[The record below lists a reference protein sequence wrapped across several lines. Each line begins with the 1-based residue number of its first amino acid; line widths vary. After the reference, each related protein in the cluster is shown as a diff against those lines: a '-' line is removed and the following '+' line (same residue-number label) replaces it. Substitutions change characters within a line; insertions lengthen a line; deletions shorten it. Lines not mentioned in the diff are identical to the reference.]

1 MAITKML
8 HIGGSNYD
16 LKRSIKYIMN
26 PDKTENGTLVGGNS
40 GTTPDEIYRV
50 MMNTKELFG
59 KTDKRQ
65 GYHFVISWRPGE
77 ISKELAYEIAGEFCQ
92 EYLGDQYDYVYSIHT
107 DRNHVHAHI
116 VFNSVNR
123 VTGYKYRYEKG
134 DWEKF
139 IQPVTDRVCQRHGLS
154 KLDYRP
160 EDKAGKSYA
169 ERDAEK
175 KELPTLTKIVK
186 ADIDLMIARSG
197 DFDEFLRNMR
207 KLGYRIRIGK
217 YITYTPPGMEKGRRD
232 KTLGEGYSR
241 IEIEQR
247 IMERSQYHDQGSVI
261 DPMAVIRTPVI
272 GRKAM
277 RRYDNYL
284 GPYLRA
290 RLTGFQRRR
299 VWIVYC
305 TGHYLESRNP
315 FAVRWRH
322 VRKDAMEIEKMFQE
336 CQYLIEHGIGSLEEL
351 QDRYQEAGRRERAM
365 IRRIIRREEERQSA
379 SPENLKKPEK
389 KASKDRILP

>member
-8 HIGGSNYD
+8 HIGGSSYD
-16 LKRSIKYIMN
+16 LKRSINYIMN
-26 PDKTENGTLVGGNS
+26 PEKTENGVLVGGNS
-40 GTTPDEIYRV
+40 GTTPDDVFRV
-50 MMNTKELFG
+50 MMSTKELFD

-92 EYLGDQYDYVYSIHT
+92 EYLSDNYDYVYSIHT
-107 DRNHVHAHI
+107 DRDHIHAHI

-139 IQPVTDRVCQRHGLS
+139 IQPITDWVCQRHGLS
-154 KLDYRP
+154 ELEYDP
-160 EDKAGKSYA
+160 ENKKGKSYV

-186 ADIDLMIARSG
+186 ADIDLMIARSR
-197 DFDEFLRNMR
+197 DFDEFLRNMKR
-207 KLGYRIRIGK
+207 LGYQIRIGK
-217 YITYTPPGMEKGRRD
+217 YITYTPPGMKKGRRD

-241 IEIEQR
+241 AEIEKR
-247 IMERSQYHDQGSVI
+247 IEEKTQHLEAGDAV
-261 DPMAVIRTPVI
+261 DPMTVIRTPVI
-272 GRKAM
+272 GRTAM

-305 TGHYLESRNP
+305 TGHYLESKNP
-315 FAVRWRH
+315 YAVRWRD
-322 VRKDAMEIEKMFQE
+322 VRKDVMEIEKMFQE
-336 CQYLIEHGIGSLEEL
+336 CQYLIEHHMGSVEEL
-351 QDRYQEAGRRERAM
+351 RSRYPEAGRRERAM
-365 IRRIIRREEERQSA
+365 IRRILKREEERQVTE
-379 SPENLKKPEK
+379 PGNVKKPEK
-389 KASKDRILP
+389 KAEKDKTLS